1 MIAGDA
7 SLASAIADV
16 STLLPIQAGVVI
28 IEEGAHDDDIFFILT
43 GAFDVVVHG
52 RAIARRFR
60 GDHLGE
66 MAAIEPTQV
75 RSATVVSAEASVVAR
90 LQRES
95 FVALANRFP
104 NLWRGVAKE
113 LARRLMQRNDLLTQT
128 RERPR
133 IFVMSSTETLPV
145 ARAIQA
151 AFEYDPFTVEVWTD
165 GVFRAST
172 YPLESMETKLDET
185 DFAIAVSAGDDTV
198 TSRGVE
204 WPAARDNVT
213 FELGYFMGRLGRK
226 RTILLESRGEL
237 LKVPSD
243 LAGLTTIPY
252 VWSPGR
258 DQQARLA
265 ATCTKL
271 REIFEDLGSR

>member
-1 MIAGDA
+1 MF
-7 SLASAIADV
+7 SV
-16 STLLPIQAGVVI
+16 PPPIHWKA
-28 IEEGAHDDDIFFILT
+28 
-43 GAFDVVVHG
+43 
-52 RAIARRFR
+52 
-60 GDHLGE
+60 
-66 MAAIEPTQV
+66 
-75 RSATVVSAEASVVAR
+75 
-90 LQRES
+90 
-95 FVALANRFP
+95 
-104 NLWRGVAKE
+104 W
-113 LARRLMQRNDLLTQT
+113 
-128 RERPR
+128 
-133 IFVMSSTETLPV
+133 
-145 ARAIQA
+145 
-151 AFEYDPFTVEVWTD
+151 
-165 GVFRAST
+165 
-172 YPLESMETKLDET
+172 ETKLDET

-243 LAGLTTIPY
+243 LAELTTIPY